1 MSRVRTI
8 HIPTDPFLDGFAEFA
23 HSEASRH
30 PAMAEAMGALVD
42 ALERSTPLEAGPRPT
57 YPVVDEHL
65 GPCLDAAVGPPG
77 ELLRLVA
84 DRIGWTIPYSDY
96 AGESDMDHMRANY
109 AYAPIVGS
117 NLISAGDLDDPSPLY
132 ASDDVFA
139 GAVVQGPGVSYPS
152 HVHKATEA
160 FWVAA
165 GTADWQM
172 GDEWTSRGPG
182 STIFHP
188 TGTRHATVTHDEPQL
203 MLFAWTSDTDC
214 VPVIIRY

>member
-1 MSRVRTI
+1 MSA
-8 HIPTDPFLDGFAEFA
+8 PADPFLDRFIVFA
-23 HSEASRH
+23 H
-30 PAMAEAMGALVD
+30 AEADRDPSMADAMSNLAD
-42 ALERSTPLEAGPRPT
+42 ALERCTRVPPGARPT
-57 YPVVDEHL
+57 YPVIDEHL
-65 GPCLDAAVGPPG
+65 GPCLDAAVGAPG
-77 ELLRLVA
+77 ELLRLVV
-84 DRIGWTIPYSDY
+84 DQMGWAIPYVEHI
-96 AGESDMDHMRANY
+96 GEPDMDHMRANY
-109 AYAPIVGS
+109 AYAPIVGT
-117 NLISAGDLDDPSPLY
+117 NPIDGGGLEEPSPLY

-139 GAVVQGPGVSYPS
+139 GAVVQGPGVTYPS

-165 GTADWQM
+165 GTADWQR

-203 MLFAWTSDTDC
+203 MLFAWTSDVDC